1 MIFDMLK
8 VTFGCFIDFSH
19 SSADLCKSDAQ
30 RRLCISRVEA
40 SRQDWFTFKPRLES
54 KSSRGLAPSKLSE
67 VLNVVSVL
75 SLVRLFVLKPSGF
88 LKPLAVISHF
98 LKSHTHTDTHKDIN
112 KSFNFQIFS
121 FFLNLWILCVHFYW
135 RSLCFVFCFFFC
147 KRSPNLWCSRWS
159 NCRDESSIFFNF
171 ILWDKYLS
179 RQSEQRQRHDFDA
192 LRGGKCSTPVVYP
205 PFFKFAQL

>member
-135 RSLCFVFCFFFC
+135 RSLCFVFCFVFVSDLQTCGVVAEATAETSRAYFLTLFC
-147 KRSPNLWCSRWS
+147 GTNICQ
-159 NCRDESSIFFNF
+159 
-171 ILWDKYLS
+171 DKVNSDSVTTLM
-179 RQSEQRQRHDFDA
+179 H
-192 LRGGKCSTPVVYP
+192 
-205 PFFKFAQL
+205 